1 MQARTKFEKMVAA
14 SNMKLS
20 AINPKAIAWAVK
32 KRIVHPAFRTPS
44 NVLTC
49 GDCGH
54 QFTLKGELGLIT
66 CPHCKGILSVE
77 DTRKRKFERASY
89 FSTLDVVDELQV
101 QRVYLLTVSF
111 KKGETLKVA
120 CVEVCRLWL
129 DCKGHSALT
138 SKRRSLGYY
147 QDSFNWS
154 SKIELRSMSETHIV
168 ISECYVYPRYKVI
181 PALKRN
187 GFDKCMLDVDCH
199 TYLYMRAL
207 LRDPRIE
214 TLMKAGHIQLVKYF
228 INNPTQLEKSW
239 SSLKI
244 AIRSNYVPS
253 DMATWCD
260 LLRLLEKFG
269 CDVRSTKYIC
279 PDNLKGTHDYW
290 LSKVTKL
297 EEKRRK
303 QEMLE
308 RALKREAEFYATK
321 SIYFGIV
328 FSDSEIEVSVLD
340 SIEAYKEEGD
350 AMHHCVFRCSYF
362 DRPDS
367 IILSAHDKS
376 GNRIETVEFSI
387 TQSKVI
393 QCHGH
398 HNQDSD
404 YHDRIINLVN
414 SNAYRFIEAK
424 ERATA

>member
-1 MQARTKFEKMVAA
+1 MQARTKFEKMVVA

-20 AINPKAIAWAVK
+20 SINPRAIAWAVK
-32 KRIVHPAFRTPS
+32 RCIVHPAFRTPS
-44 NVLTC
+44 NIITC

-54 QFTLKGELGLIT
+54 QFTRKGELGFIT
-66 CPHCKGILSVE
+66 CPHCRGILSVE
-77 DTRKRKFERASY
+77 NTLKRKFERASY
-89 FSTLDVVDELQV
+89 FSTLEVVDGLQV
-101 QRVYLLTVSF
+101 QRVYRLNVSFMKGRALTV
-111 KKGETLKVA
+111 EYA
-120 CVEVCRLWL
+120 EVCRLWL
-129 DCKGHSALT
+129 DGKGRSALT
-138 SKRRSLGYY
+138 SKRRSPGYY
-147 QDSFNWS
+147 LDSFSWS

-168 ISECYVYPRYKVI
+168 ISDCYVFPRYKVI
-181 PALKRN
+181 PELKRN
-187 GFDKCMLDVDCH
+187 GFDKRILEVDCH
-199 TYLYMRAL
+199 TYLYMKGL

-214 TLMKAGHIQLVKYF
+214 TLMKAGYIQLVKYF

-239 SSLKI
+239 PSLKI
-244 AIRSNYVPS
+244 AIRNNYIPS

-260 LLRLLEKFG
+260 LLRLLEKYG
-269 CDVRSTKYIC
+269 RDIRSTKYIC
-279 PDNLKGTHDYW
+279 PDDLKGAHDYW
-290 LSKVTKL
+290 FSKVTKL

-303 QEMLE
+303 QEELE

-350 AMHHCVFRCSYF
+350 AMHHCVFRSSYF

-367 IILSAHDKS
+367 IILSAHDKN

-387 TQSKVI
+387 TRSKVI
-393 QCHGH
+393 QCHGP

-404 YHDRIINLVN
+404 YHERIINLVN